1 MPKENVFKKIGES
14 ESRRIMRDACEQR
27 LMVLV
32 VNEDQELSFKAVG
45 SGIKGEMSYSI
56 VSSNS
61 EENGKFFMLSF
72 VLDGEKYFCKS
83 VCYVHQE
90 KLTLAD
96 EFEVYQLQRRSHV
109 RVEIDGGVV
118 AKFNILE
125 VGGVKKFVE
134 AKVLDVSAGGARLEI
149 PKKELVL
156 SVGDNFSGSLR
167 LSFRNGISL
176 DATVRNILPTKKAD
190 VSVVGVQFLYD
201 DPLIETRLF
210 TTVMNL
216 SREINSKIFK
226 G

>member
-1 MPKENVFKKIGES
+1 MAKENVFKKIGES

-27 LMVLV
+27 LLVLV

-45 SGIKGEMSYSI
+45 SGIKGEMSYSV

-83 VCYVHQE
+83 VCYVHLE

-201 DPLIETRLF
+201 DPFIETRLF